1 MPGFDADKLSA
12 TRSKVLLESLET
24 SNEPKF
30 GYFGFPGPLCI
41 GDDSAGGFLM
51 KKPVVE
57 GNDGEPIRNIQS
69 APTKKG
75 MHPSVFFSFAPPLC
89 LDDPYV
95 DPHSM
100 VKKGK
105 VWMIDPD
112 SSFKPAGKIK
122 QSSNKLGYEYVPH
135 MDNVKDPK
143 AVKEALQGNMPLRQ
157 IYTAPC
163 KKGGGG
169 VLTNGVLM
177 GWPENENR
185 ALPEHVPDDYDAAKK
200 QRKADLDHHQKLLQE
215 LPWKSMAYGNNNFSN
230 NNDTFGCEVP
240 SHIPRDPI
248 PDMCKPYPHEAAFRP
263 ANPMKKG
270 ALKGCCAEPPEW
282 VPDPYP
288 NSNVQRKPAPV
299 GEVQAAFRVGAPP
312 KIQKPTPSVTT
323 LTRNMRNERPSSF
336 ARPLL

>member
-1 MPGFDADKLSA
+1 
-12 TRSKVLLESLET
+12 
-24 SNEPKF
+24 
-30 GYFGFPGPLCI
+30 
-41 GDDSAGGFLM
+41 M
-51 KKPVVE
+51 KRKTKEEIE
-57 GNDGEPIRNIQS
+57 GEEGTTRNILS
-69 APTKKG
+69 TTTKKG

-122 QSSNKLGYEYVPH
+122 RAGGMLGYEYVPH
-135 MDNVKDPK
+135 MDNVKDPI
-143 AVKEALQGNMPLRQ
+143 AVKQALQGVLPLRQ

-185 ALPEHVPDDYDAAKK
+185 ALPEHVPDDYDAARK
-200 QRKADLDHHQKLLQE
+200 QRKEDLAHHQKLLQE
-215 LPWKSMAYGNNNFSN
+215 TPFRSMGYGNNNFAN
-230 NNDTFGCEVP
+230 NSETFGCDVP
-240 SHIPRDPI
+240 THIPRDPE
-248 PDMCKPYPHEAAFRP
+248 PDMVKAVAHEAAFRP

-270 ALKGCCAEPPEW
+270 TLKGCCSEFPEW
-282 VPDPYP
+282 TPDPYP
-288 NSNVQRKPAPV
+288 NSNVTRKAPNPD
-299 GEVQAAFRVGAPP
+299 APPSFRVGAP
-312 KIQKPTPSVTT
+312 IGIRKPTPSVTT

>member
-1 MPGFDADKLSA
+1 MPGFDADKLSE
-12 TRSKVLLESLET
+12 TRAKVLMESLET

-41 GDDSAGGFLM
+41 GDDSSGAFLM
-51 KKPVVE
+51 KKEPKAD
-57 GNDGEPIRNIQS
+57 GDGEPIRNIQS

-75 MHPSVFFSFAPPLC
+75 MHPNVFFSFAPPLC

-95 DPHSM
+95 DPHTM
-100 VKKGK
+100 VKRGK

-112 SSFKPAGKIK
+112 AAFKPAGKIK
-122 QSSNKLGYEYVPH
+122 RGNKLGYEYVPH
-135 MDNVKDPK
+135 MDTAKDPI
-143 AVKEALQGNMPLRQ
+143 AIKEALQGVLPLRQ

-169 VLTNGVLM
+169 VLTGGVLM

-185 ALPEHVPDDYDAAKK
+185 ALPEHVPDDYDAARKL
-200 QRKADLDHHQKLLQE
+200 RKADLEKHKALIQE
-215 LPWKSMAYGNNNFSN
+215 TPFKSGAYGNNNFASN
-230 NNDTFGCEVP
+230 NETFGCDVP
-240 SHIPRDPI
+240 SHIPRDPEPEI
-248 PDMCKPYPHEAAFRP
+248 VKAVAHEAPFRP

-270 ALKGCCAEPPEW
+270 VLKGCCSEFPEW
-282 VPDPYP
+282 TPDEYP
-288 NSNVQRKPAPV
+288 NSNVQRKAPNPD
-299 GEVQAAFRVGAPP
+299 APPSFKVGAPQR
-312 KIQKPTPSVTT
+312 IHKPTPSVTT